1 MTGGTRAGRARI
13 DTSVTR
19 LLGCDLPIV
28 QAGMSWASSDSRL
41 PLAVSNAGGLGVI
54 AAGPMRL
61 PDLDRS
67 ISEVAAGT
75 DRPYAVN
82 LPLYRKGADEVMDLL
97 VARRVPILIAS
108 QGGPR
113 RYLPRFRD
121 TGTICLHVV
130 ATEEHAAKAM
140 DAGVD
145 GLVVVGA
152 EAGGHPPAGLVSTLV
167 TVRAVARRFPDA
179 PIIASGGFADGS
191 GLAAALSL
199 GAGAAQFGTRFLAS
213 AESNL
218 HPAYKEAVLAAGTG
232 DTRTVGRDLG
242 MIRVLANDFADRMA
256 ELESTGADLE
266 RRRAEFTATSLRT
279 AAVDGDVIGGKV
291 EMGQSAGLVDAL
303 LPAARIVELL
313 VEEYAATLTRL
324 PEVRPAEDL
333 PARPERTPLPAS

>member
-1 MTGGTRAGRARI
+1 VSAVAGRTARI

-28 QAGMSWASSDSRL
+28 QAGMSWASSNSRL

-61 PDLDRS
+61 PDLDRA

-97 VARRVPILIAS
+97 AERRIPILIAS

-113 RYLPRFRD
+113 RYLQRFKD
-121 TGTICLHVV
+121 LGTLCLHVV
-130 ATEEHAAKAM
+130 ATEEHAAKAI

-145 GLVVVGA
+145 ALIVVGA
-152 EAGGHPPAGLVSTLV
+152 EAGGHPPAGLVTTLV
-167 TVRAVARRFPDA
+167 TVRAVARRFPDM
-179 PIIASGGFADGS
+179 PIIASGGFADGA

-218 HPAYKEAVLAAGTG
+218 HPSYKDAVVAAGTG
-232 DTRTVGRDLG
+232 DTRTVGRGLG
-242 MIRVLANDFADRMA
+242 LIRVRANDFAERML
-256 ELESTGADLE
+256 ELESGGADLE
-266 RRRAEFTATSLRT
+266 RRRAEFTAASLRT
-279 AAVDGDVIGGKV
+279 AAVDGDVAGGKV
-291 EMGQSAGLVDAL
+291 EMGQSAGLVDAV
-303 LPAARIVELL
+303 LPAARIVERL
-313 VEEYAATLTRL
+313 VDEYAAAIGRL
-324 PEVRPAEDL
+324 PEVRAAAPV
-333 PARPERTPLPAS
+333 PSR